1 MFDFTNA
8 CIAVG
13 HATDGELARH
23 SGDRTS
29 RDHSFDWDQC
39 SQPGSYFHSL
49 LRIGIV
55 CFSCWISNMW
65 TWYSLLCL
73 TLQVERPKVTP
84 TMQHAKRSSKRAT
97 MKKGRKAKKG
107 GKAKKCKAKKDS
119 KAKKGNAKT
128 GKNKNGKCA
137 KKSKNTDTMIDKPA
151 KGRRRSSKSGESK
164 ETKLKRK
171 NKTERKP
178 KDAKNP
184 TNKKTPAQTDEPS
197 GHSKVFQDRVDLG
210 KGKWRY
216 EVLENQVFGCSNCR
230 FIFNGCKM
238 CRNPIS
244 GAVQQVMWGLRKGTH
259 LMSPGQRTF
268 LFQMIS
274 HPSFPKENAA
284 RNKKTTDNSP
294 ASKSNQWTFWWTH
307 PGISN

>member
-1 MFDFTNA
+1 M
-8 CIAVG
+8 
-13 HATDGELARH
+13 
-23 SGDRTS
+23 
-29 RDHSFDWDQC
+29 
-39 SQPGSYFHSL
+39 
-49 LRIGIV
+49 
-55 CFSCWISNMW
+55 
-65 TWYSLLCL
+65 

-107 GKAKKCKAKKDS
+107 GKAKKCKAKKDG

-238 CRNPIS
+238 CRNPNFRGRSAGDVRLEEGHSFNESRAEDLPVPNDIPPFLS
-244 GAVQQVMWGLRKGTH
+244 KRKRSKTD
-259 LMSPGQRTF
+259 
-268 LFQMIS
+268 
-274 HPSFPKENAA
+274 
-284 RNKKTTDNSP
+284 KKTTDNSP
-294 ASKSNQWTFWWTH
+294 ASKSNQ
-307 PGISN
+307 